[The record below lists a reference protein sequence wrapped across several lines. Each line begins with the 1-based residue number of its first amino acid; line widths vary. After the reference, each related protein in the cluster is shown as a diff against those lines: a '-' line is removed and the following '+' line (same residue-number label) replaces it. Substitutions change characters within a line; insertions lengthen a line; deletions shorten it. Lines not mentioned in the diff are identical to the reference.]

1 MHKLQTAKTKIV
13 IVGLGGVG
21 GYYGGLLSKYAEQQ
35 PDISVVFL
43 ARGAHLKTI
52 QSRGLKVSDE
62 NQSFITH
69 PTLATDDVRAIG
81 KADYVI
87 MATKS
92 YDLQEVLQQIQPIIA
107 KHTVILPLLNGIDI
121 TARIRAV
128 YPQNEVWY
136 GCVYIITRITEPG
149 VIEDSGNVRFM
160 HFGHEKKTSDRL
172 IYMENLLQQAGIE
185 AVLKEDAI
193 RAVWRKFFFIS
204 TTAALTTYYNTDFA
218 SLVNDVEIR
227 PMYLAVMQEL
237 YAVSIAEKAG
247 LREGLVEELMDYGA
261 SLPVGK
267 TSSMN
272 SDYLSGKPIELEN
285 LVGVV
290 IELGKKHNIP
300 TPVYS
305 QVYEALKADGV
316 S

>member
-1 MHKLQTAKTKIV
+1 MAV
-13 IVGLGGVG
+13 
-21 GYYGGLLSKYAEQQ
+21 YFSKYAEQQ
-35 PDISVVFL
+35 PDISVVFF
-43 ARGAHLKTI
+43 ARGAHLKAI

-92 YDLQEVLQQIQPIIA
+92 YDLAGGTATNTTDYSETYR
-107 KHTVILPLLNGIDI
+107 HLPLLNGIDI

-218 SLVNDVEIR
+218 SLVN
-227 PMYLAVMQEL
+227 
-237 YAVSIAEKAG
+237 
-247 LREGLVEELMDYGA
+247 
-261 SLPVGK
+261 
-267 TSSMN
+267 
-272 SDYLSGKPIELEN
+272 
-285 LVGVV
+285 
-290 IELGKKHNIP
+290 
-300 TPVYS
+300 
-305 QVYEALKADGV
+305 
-316 S
+316 